1 LSSPP
6 ASPDN
11 RFLAIRA
18 AAQDATEFSM
28 PDGAV
33 RRFIELRDAGAD
45 AARIAAAME
54 LEPATVAELISADD
68 AHALAHRIA
77 IGEEPWYPAPPPE
90 RQVADTRAGS
100 SRVPVLALVLLLATT
115 GVYLLLR

>member
-6 ASPDN
+6 PSPDN

-18 AAQDATEFSM
+18 AAQDATDFAMS
-28 PDGAV
+28 DHAV

-45 AARIAAAME
+45 AAGIGIVMQ
-54 LEPATVAELISADD
+54 LEPATVAELISADE

-77 IGEEPWYPAPPPE
+77 IGQEPWYPAPPRE
-90 RQVADTRAGS
+90 LQVADVRAGS
-100 SRVPVLALVLLLATT
+100 SRVPVLALMLLLAAAA
-115 GVYLLLR
+115 VYLLIR